1 MRLKRVKV
9 NIRLSQKEAQETP
22 KTGETPSACDIS
34 PKKAMGKTFAAK
46 NRLKHLKKVARRLT
60 FEEAKQI
67 YHHMLAE
74 IWHCPVEN
82 IKTTAHK
89 APVITILK

>member
-1 MRLKRVKV
+1 MK
-9 NIRLSQKEAQETP
+9 KE
-22 KTGETPSACDIS
+22 
-34 PKKAMGKTFAAK
+34 
-46 NRLKHLKKVARRLT
+46 ARRLT

-89 APVITILK
+89 EPVITILKKA

>member
-1 MRLKRVKV
+1 MGKCLTAKGHLKRV
-9 NIRLSQKEAQETP
+9 RKE
-22 KTGETPSACDIS
+22 
-34 PKKAMGKTFAAK
+34 
-46 NRLKHLKKVARRLT
+46 ARRLT

-89 APVITILK
+89 APVITILKKA